1 VSPPEIDID
10 HLRDEYNLPQ
20 SDTGEWIFGEVGY
33 KEWQKSGESR
43 LLWLC
48 GGPGT
53 GKTML
58 AKRVAAEFLKGH
70 DDPPAGVKLV
80 FHFISPELPT
90 ARNSADG
97 DGLSQHS
104 LADVASGL
112 LYSIL
117 QQDGNL
123 FDGCK
128 AELGKQGDR
137 FFTNSSSLWKVLR
150 KAIRDCQ
157 AGSVYILLDGVD
169 GLKESLCKELIRRI
183 LELMKIRTVKI
194 FLSCRGVP
202 HITNNLPRGLREYTK
217 IDLDTN
223 SFVKE
228 DVEKF
233 IRCRVNEWGWDVDL
247 GERAMEALLA
257 KSEGIFLW
265 ASLAIENLTYFS
277 SGPDFDKFLGKLP
290 PGLEEIYHQML
301 RSLSTRGE
309 SGEVL
314 NMIWSA
320 ALALRP
326 LTFGE
331 LGHILAC
338 IEARAEQH
346 PSDWG
351 TISEIR
357 PRTENEIRIYVQSS
371 LGFLRGTAET
381 VSIVHHTAREYLFDE
396 YSKGSLPVLSKSQVD
411 LVVSWECFQYL
422 HHAFGDPE
430 RIRRGDMRGPPGW
443 SQDLSSERDHQE
455 EELGEPPWE
464 AARRDPW
471 EAVAKWPWLKY
482 AAESWFIHARRN
494 TDILMDKS
502 YDHSA
507 HNWLQHQFFET
518 SDAIRKPWIEL
529 CGDPGMEVLAGE
541 QTPLSIAVSLGIVPL
556 VEKALPDFTKGTN
569 SNQSP
574 LHLAAKL
581 MSGTYHILVAKG
593 KQSLLTD
600 ADQDGNTPLH
610 QAAISGHWPM
620 LESLVKRFAAPEY
633 RGGTDEINKKNGHG
647 NTPLHLTFQFDH
659 PGMVEFLVK
668 NGADTTIKNNAQVT
682 APELGAKLGRRD
694 CLDILEQ
701 VRNTLGEVKKATA
714 EGPVVDVVEPM
725 KEPRWGLLGRWP
737 MGLARSFSSFP
748 NPPIPPTPAS
758 ALDSP
763 STSISASV
771 PALRSVPIPRRI
783 PAPRSV
789 STPPGTSIFAS
800 ILAPWSVSTPPHV
813 SGSPGVSAS
822 APIPW
827 SVSNPP
833 STSISPS
840 FSHSPSFL
848 RSPSFSHPPS
858 LSSLTL
864 GVSFLVVA
872 VLFRRLKGP
881 SVRTPHLARILGCH
895 AQHYPDSTSE
905 TP

>member
-1 VSPPEIDID
+1 MATMYRIKLLLYMDLATFEELVACTGWGVSSPEIDID
-10 HLRDEYNLPQ
+10 HLCDEYNLPQ
-20 SDTGEWIFGEVGY
+20 SDTGTWIFREVRY
-33 KEWQKSGESR
+33 REWQKSEESR

-80 FHFISPELPT
+80 FHFILPELPT
-90 ARNSADG
+90 TRNSTDG

-104 LADVASGL
+104 LANVASSL

-137 FFTNSSSLWKVLR
+137 FFTNPSSLWKVLR
-150 KAIRDCQ
+150 KAIRDCRE
-157 AGSVYILLDGVD
+157 GPVYILLDGID

-202 HITNNLPRGLREYTK
+202 HISNNLPGGLRKCTK

-228 DVEKF
+228 DVERF
-233 IRCRVNEWGWDVDL
+233 IRCGVNEWGWDVDL

-265 ASLAIENLTYFS
+265 ASLAIENLTMFS
-277 SGPDFDKFLGKLP
+277 SGPDFDKFLSKTP
-290 PGLEEIYHQML
+290 SGLQEIYRTML
-301 RSLSTRGE
+301 HTLLSRE
-309 SGEVL
+309 EAGEVL
-314 NMIWSA
+314 NMIWSV

-381 VSIVHHTAREYLFDE
+381 VSIVHYTAREYLFDE
-396 YSKGSLPVLSKSQVD
+396 HSKGNLPVLSKCLAD
-411 LVVSWECFQYL
+411 LAVSWECFRYL
-422 HHAFGDPE
+422 HHAFGDPG
-430 RIRRGDMRGPPGW
+430 RIKRGDMRGPPRW
-443 SQDLSSERDHQE
+443 SNDLSSERDHQE
-455 EELGEPPWE
+455 EGQREIPWE
-464 AARRDPW
+464 VARRNPQK
-471 EAVAKWPWLKY
+471 AVAKWPWLKY
-482 AAESWFIHARRN
+482 AAESWFIHARRS
-494 TDILMDKS
+494 TDILMDQF
-502 YDHSA
+502 YDDSA
-507 HNWLQHQFFET
+507 RNWLQHQFFET

-541 QTPLSIAVSLGIVPL
+541 RTPLHIAVCLGIGPL
-556 VEKALPDFTKGTN
+556 VDMALSDSTEGTN

-574 LHLAAKL
+574 LHLAAML
-581 MSGTYHILVAKG
+581 MSGTYQILVAKG
-593 KQSLLTD
+593 KQSLLTC

-610 QAAISGHWPM
+610 AAAISGHWSM
-620 LESLVKRFAAPEY
+620 LESLVKRFAAPEH
-633 RGGTDEINKKNGHG
+633 RGCTGEINKKNRHG

-659 PGMVEFLVK
+659 PSMVEFLVK
-668 NGADTTIKNNAQVT
+668 NGADTTIKNNAQIT
-682 APELGAKLGRRD
+682 APDLGASLGRRD
-694 CLDILEQ
+694 CLDILEK
-701 VRNTLGEVKKATA
+701 VRNTLGEAKRGTVD
-714 EGPVVDVVEPM
+714 GPAVESVEEPM
-725 KEPRWGLLGRWP
+725 KEPRWGLLGGWAR
-737 MGLARSFSSFP
+737 GLARRFSSSP
-748 NPPIPPTPAS
+748 NLSVHPTPAS
-758 ALDSP
+758 VSDSP
-763 STSISASV
+763 STPTSASA
-771 PALRSVPIPRRI
+771 PAPQSIPIPRRN

-789 STPPGTSIFAS
+789 SIPPSALILAS
-800 ILAPWSVSTPPHV
+800 IPPPWSVSTSPFV
-813 SGSPGVSAS
+813 SGSPGISAS

-827 SVSNPP
+827 STSTPPWSFSTPSSIPSPP

-840 FSHSPSFL
+840 FS
-848 RSPSFSHPPS
+848 RSPSAW
-858 LSSLTL
+858 SSA
-864 GVSFLVVA
+864 G
-872 VLFRRLKGP
+872 G
-881 SVRTPHLARILGCH
+881 
-895 AQHYPDSTSE
+895 
-905 TP
+905 